1 MAEILSGFASTAING
16 EHLWLGVI
24 YTNMTHHLQEQG
36 LDFPITSHKPC
47 AKSNRWKQ
55 TVLNIITPLLEA
67 AKEMWA
73 IKETSRREAF
83 LREPT
88 AEEKLIQAQRNRR
101 RGDIRSWF
109 SRLADKTGSLRKRL
123 NKTST
128 PILVTPPLMVPPPKS
143 KPRWTNTTIQDHFR
157 VNREHIKEMI
167 QRNSEKKVHFPRSFL
182 VNLRDN
188 GELDWL
194 PPKQAEDEIP
204 GRRTDKDTD
213 DGEAEM
219 TEILDS
225 PKKIIDT
232 YTYNTNL
239 NIHNYNISIDNNNS
253 NSNTFNNIMEQ
264 IRKEDA
270 GSSSSGSSSSSSN
283 SNLRGSHCSLGSMHL
298 GDREM
303 RECSSSNLAED
314 DVSKRRGV
322 G

>member
-1 MAEILSGFASTAING
+1 
-16 EHLWLGVI
+16 
-24 YTNMTHHLQEQG
+24 MTHHLQEQG
-36 LDFPITSHKPC
+36 LDFPITSYKAC

-55 TVLNIITPLLEA
+55 TVLHTITPLLDA
-67 AKEMWA
+67 AKEMWT

-88 AEEKLIQAQRNRR
+88 AEEKLLQVQRNRR

-109 SRLADKTGSLRKRL
+109 SRITDKTGSLRRRL

-128 PILVTPPLMVPPPKS
+128 PILATPPLMVPPPKD
-143 KPRWTNTTIQDHFR
+143 KPRWTNSTIQEYFR
-157 VNREHIKEMI
+157 VNREHSREMI
-167 QRNSEKKVHFPRSFL
+167 QKNSEKKVHFPRSFL

-194 PPKQAEDEIP
+194 PPKQVEDDDTE
-204 GRRTDKDTD
+204 RRTERGTITD
-213 DGEAEM
+213 RDIGEEDAEM

-225 PKKIIDT
+225 PKKMIDT
-232 YTYNTNL
+232 HIFNNNLDIYT
-239 NIHNYNISIDNNNS
+239 HNISIHS
-253 NSNTFNNIMEQ
+253 NNINSYNNILEK

-270 GSSSSGSSSSSSN
+270 GSSSNSNINSSSSSS

>member
-1 MAEILSGFASTAING
+1 MAST
-16 EHLWLGVI
+16 
-24 YTNMTHHLQEQG
+24 
-36 LDFPITSHKPC
+36 
-47 AKSNRWKQ
+47 
-55 TVLNIITPLLEA
+55 
-67 AKEMWA
+67 
-73 IKETSRREAF
+73 ETSRG
-83 LREPT
+83 
-88 AEEKLIQAQRNRR
+88 RNP
-101 RGDIRSWF
+101 
-109 SRLADKTGSLRKRL
+109 RK
-123 NKTST
+123 
-128 PILVTPPLMVPPPKS
+128 
-143 KPRWTNTTIQDHFR
+143 
-157 VNREHIKEMI
+157 
-167 QRNSEKKVHFPRSFL
+167 
-182 VNLRDN
+182 
-188 GELDWL
+188 
-194 PPKQAEDEIP
+194 
-204 GRRTDKDTD
+204 RTDKDTD
-213 DGEAEM
+213 DEEAEM

-270 GSSSSGSSSSSSN
+270 GSSSSGSSSSN